1 MAEWGG
7 RRAPSQPRVAD
18 RVSCASA
25 ERLHGAGGAAA
36 AGRGALAGLHHLPVR
51 GLRHHAQQH
60 GRALPCAGLPH
71 LHLPQGGKRCPAL
84 ATRLSCSRV
93 PGTRQGPNHVK

>member
-36 AGRGALAGLHHLPVR
+36 AGRGAAFKLERP
-51 GLRHHAQQH
+51 
-60 GRALPCAGLPH
+60 P
-71 LHLPQGGKRCPAL
+71 
-84 ATRLSCSRV
+84 RLV
-93 PGTRQGPNHVK
+93 LLIPGEG